1 VAVGKLCSVKVE
13 IDPSELV
20 ERGTDD
26 RGRLYLGS
34 EYANQNVKVLI
45 IDD

>member
-1 VAVGKLCSVKVE
+1 VRVGKWRSVKVDV
-13 IDPSELV
+13 DPSELV

-34 EYANQNVKVLI
+34 DYANQTVKVLI
-45 IDD
+45 LDE

>member
-1 VAVGKLCSVKVE
+1 VGKWCSVKVDV
-13 IDPSELV
+13 DPSELV

-34 EYANQNVKVLI
+34 DYANQTVKVLI
-45 IDD
+45 LDD